1 MKNPNHWWSTI
12 AVQLQYPRPRGTEV
26 VLTNSSIVHPAWTK
40 LQVPATRT
48 TPSPGSLSSQDS
60 PANIKHELF
69 THEQQSL
76 SLIENRFAI
85 NKQRNY
91 KVRSQLSLVV
101 GRQGN
106 RRPRPKPNSEGSRA
120 LLWLSWSW
128 TSKGRTQQ
136 IMDKESLNLWT

>member
-1 MKNPNHWWSTI
+1 MLELKFYTSIHNEDSEPLMKHYCSTTAI
-12 AVQLQYPRPRGTEV
+12 PAAPGTEV
-26 VLTNSSIVHPAWTK
+26 VLTNSSIVHPAQTK
-40 LQVPATRT
+40 LQVTATRT

-60 PANIKHELF
+60 PANIKHELS

-106 RRPRPKPNSEGSRA
+106 RRPRSKPNSEGSRA
-120 LLWLSWSW
+120 LL
-128 TSKGRTQQ
+128 
-136 IMDKESLNLWT
+136 